1 MNQHIAAFLIG
12 YLVFMNLAAAALFW
26 QDKRRSVSGGWRTP
40 ESTLLGMAFWG
51 GSIGALTAQQI
62 LRHKTRK
69 QPFRTRLILIA
80 VSQLLCLAPLAVPKW
95 RAVIFGNVSHLIS
108 DAASEIR
115 SNY

>member
-1 MNQHIAAFLIG
+1 MHQHVAAFLIG
-12 YLVFMNLAAAALFW
+12 YLIFMNLAAATLFW
-26 QDKRRSVSGGWRTP
+26 CDKRSSVSGGWRTP

-80 VSQLLCLAPLAVPKW
+80 VCQLLCLAPLAIPQW
-95 RAVIFGNVSHLIS
+95 RAVIFGQVSHLIV
-108 DAASEIR
+108 DAAAEIR

>member
-1 MNQHIAAFLIG
+1 MHQHVAAFLIG
-12 YLVFMNLAAAALFW
+12 YLIFMNLAAATLFW
-26 QDKRRSVSGGWRTP
+26 CDKRSSVSGGWRTP

-69 QPFRTRLILIA
+69 QPFRTRLIII
-80 VSQLLCLAPLAVPKW
+80 VVFQLLCLAPLAIPQFRTVFLDH
-95 RAVIFGNVSHLIS
+95 ISQLIAW
-108 DAASEIR
+108 AAAEIQ